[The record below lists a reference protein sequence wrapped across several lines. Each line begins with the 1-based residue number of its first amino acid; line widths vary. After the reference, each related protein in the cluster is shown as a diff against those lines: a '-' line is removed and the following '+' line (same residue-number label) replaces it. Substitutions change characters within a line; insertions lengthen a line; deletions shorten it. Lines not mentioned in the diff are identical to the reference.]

1 MSSTELKEPGAIVFF
16 TGKWY
21 IGCHSATCSTWSLHH
36 YLGKGPMVSNSD
48 IRSQPREDLSGCR
61 VLVTPTSFARG
72 NPALK
77 SILENTVGEVA
88 YNPFGRPLASAE
100 LGELLKD
107 ADGLIA
113 GLDQIDAPALA
124 AAKRLK
130 VIARY
135 GVGVD
140 RVDVAAATRRGIVV
154 ANTPGANSA
163 AVAELAVGLMLAL
176 CRHICQAN
184 QAIRCGKWPRYAGI
198 GLGGKT
204 IGLVGFGSIGREV
217 ASRLEAFGCRLL
229 ASDPYMKPDA
239 AAGFPVSLVA
249 LEELLAASDVVSL
262 HTAATA
268 ATAGM
273 VNTDFL
279 NKMKPGALLIN
290 TARGEL
296 IDEAALQQALEKKRL
311 AGAALDCFCEEPP
324 EPHHPLLQMPQ
335 VIATPHMGAHTDEAV
350 SAMGR
355 MSLDACLAVLR
366 GERPA
371 HIVNQEVYEQQRTVT
386 R

>member
-1 MSSTELKEPGAIVFF
+1 MVQPEAAKNSGIR
-16 TGKWY
+16 
-21 IGCHSATCSTWSLHH
+21 
-36 YLGKGPMVSNSD
+36 PMVSNFA
-48 IRSQPREDLSGCR
+48 IRPKKREDLSGCR
-61 VLVTPTSFARG
+61 VLVTPTSFAKG
-72 NPALK
+72 NPDLK
-77 SILENTVGEVA
+77 STLEKTVGAVN

-100 LGELLKD
+100 LAELLID

-163 AVAELAVGLMLAL
+163 AVAELAVGLMIAL
-176 CRHICQAN
+176 GRHICQAD
-184 QAIRCGKWPRYAGI
+184 QATRRGEWPRYAGV
-198 GLGGKT
+198 GLRGKT
-204 IGLVGFGSIGREV
+204 VGLVGFGVIGREV
-217 ASRLEAFGCRLL
+217 ALRLRAFGCRLL
-229 ASDPYMKPDA
+229 ASDPYIQPDA
-239 AAGFPVSLVA
+239 AAGGAVSLVA
-249 LEELLAASDVVSL
+249 LDELLALSDVVSL

-268 ATAGM
+268 ANAGM
-273 VNTDFL
+273 VNAEFL
-279 NKMKPGALLIN
+279 YKMKPGALLVN

-296 IDEAALQQALEKKRL
+296 IDEAALQQALDKEHL
-311 AGAALDCFCEEPP
+311 AGAALDCFCKEPP
-324 EPHHPLLQMPQ
+324 GPDHPLLRMPQ
-335 VIATPHMGAHTDEAV
+335 VIASPHMGAHTDEAV
-350 SAMGR
+350 NAMGR

-371 HIVNQEVYEQQRTVT
+371 HIVNPEVYEHRMISK
-386 R
+386 